1 MIWANFFH
9 CYQPADWDR
18 YILRRVVRE
27 CYLPV
32 FRWLAGHP
40 TIRVTLNVSAA
51 LTQQLHRGHYDHTL
65 EALRTIG
72 ERGQAEFV
80 GTAMYHPILPLVPP
94 KITQRQIELQ
104 THINREILGNWY
116 KPTGFFLPEMAYSPA
131 LVPLLRELG
140 YQWIVLD
147 EISCNGKLGAA
158 DFSTRYAVANTTLGV
173 VWRNR
178 AISDYLFLHANLDD
192 LKEFWLTVAHDRRS
206 DEALVTAMDVEN
218 LGHHR
223 PGLGAYWQNLVTD
236 GRVATATFS
245 EYRSRLSR
253 EAQCNPIAASWASQE
268 DELRNNDSYALW
280 KSPGNTVHQQQWAL
294 VDTVL
299 SVIRHQR
306 HTLDTATEDA
316 LDRALASDGFWWA
329 SAQPWWDATI
339 ILRFARRLRAVA
351 DNLPATKE
359 ERAAVERAF
368 KGVTSAVRD
377 WEANGTVKQRQD
389 AYLSHKKRIRRMAGG
404 ILTATTDTSP

>member
-32 FRWLAGHP
+32 FRWLSDHP
-40 TIRVTLNVSAA
+40 AIRVTLNVSAT
-51 LTQQLHRGHYDHTL
+51 LTQQLRDGHYDNVLDT
-65 EALRTIG
+65 LRTIG

-80 GTAMYHPILPLVPP
+80 GTAMFHPLLPLVPP
-94 KITQRQIELQ
+94 EIAIRQIELQ
-104 THINREILGNWY
+104 THVNKEILGNWY
-116 KPTGFFLPEMAYSPA
+116 EPAGFFLPEMAYSPA
-131 LVPLLRELG
+131 LAPLVRELG

-147 EISCNGKLGAA
+147 EISCNGRLGAA
-158 DFSTRYAVANTTLGV
+158 DFSARHTIANTTLGV

-178 AISDYLFLHANLDD
+178 TVSDYLFLRANLNDP
-192 LKEFWLTVAHDRRS
+192 KEFWLTVAHDRRS
-206 DEALVTAMDVEN
+206 DEALVTAMDVES

-223 PGLGAYWQNLVTD
+223 PGLEAYWQGLVMD
-236 GRVATATFS
+236 GRVATSTFTD
-245 EYRSRLSR
+245 YRSHLSR

-268 DELRNNDSYALW
+268 DELRNGDPYALW
-280 KSPGNTVHQQQWAL
+280 KSPGNTVHHQQWVLA
-294 VDTVL
+294 DTVL

-306 HTLDTATEDA
+306 HRLDTATENA

-339 ILRFARRLRAVA
+339 VIRFARRLRAVA
-351 DNLPATKE
+351 DKLPATTE
-359 ERAAVERAF
+359 ERTAVERAY
-368 KGVTSAVRD
+368 KGVVGAVRD
-377 WEANGTVKQRQD
+377 WEANGTVKQRQN
-389 AYLSHKKRIRRMAGG
+389 AYLSREKRIRRMAGG
-404 ILTATTDTSP
+404 TLTATRDTAP